1 MAKVDKDYKNRME
14 GYVAAYRFAKEHGLE
29 ELEKDIKRRGFF
41 QIPVQISRKEVDNL
55 ILKLSK
61 TLTQTMSAVY
71 LRVLNEKFGFGKKRL
86 QTVRDEV
93 SKATEMVFK
102 FDYMGGHYVTLED
115 YAVGLNKKYD
125 LGLDADLIA
134 ACQYSCR
141 HDKENRRMADVDVL
155 IQRLYEYGFEDAA
168 EWMERMVE

>member
-1 MAKVDKDYKNRME
+1 MAKVDKDYKIRME
-14 GYVAAYRFAKEHGLE
+14 GYVAALRYAKEHGLD
-29 ELEKDIKRRGFF
+29 ELEKDVKRRGFF
-41 QIPVQISRKEVDNL
+41 QIPVQISRKELDNF
-55 ILKLSK
+55 IFKLSR

-125 LGLDADLIA
+125 IGLDVDLIA
-134 ACQYSCR
+134 ASQYSCR
-141 HDKENRRMADVDVL
+141 HDRENRRMADVDVL
-155 IQRLYEYGFEDAA
+155 IERLYEYGFDDAA